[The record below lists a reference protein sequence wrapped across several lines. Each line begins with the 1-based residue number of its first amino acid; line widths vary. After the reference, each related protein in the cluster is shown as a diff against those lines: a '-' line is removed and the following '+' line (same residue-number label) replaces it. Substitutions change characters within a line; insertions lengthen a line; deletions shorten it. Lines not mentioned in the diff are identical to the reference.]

1 MIGEG
6 GRGVS
11 GWCMQLATWL
21 ERTRR
26 NAPSGARQERQKRTV
41 ALCAGPGSCT
51 VCRPSWPTQ
60 HSDPLVGRLGPAG
73 VSKEIGAHDST
84 ATLNSCRWFL
94 ALLHPQSPQHMTMTA
109 VAHSPSGV
117 KSQRL
122 EIRTNASPSNH
133 NVAWHGIT
141 HVCDAMRCDAMLL
154 PPSSSPG
161 TVDTHAHQGNT
172 VPPTPTMPLSALE
185 PEMASRSRGMRR
197 KEESA

>member
-1 MIGEG
+1 MARGAGGCQGGACNLQLGLNGLDGTHLG
-6 GRGVS
+6 GRG
-11 GWCMQLATWL
+11 
-21 ERTRR
+21 RR
-26 NAPSGARQERQKRTV
+26 DKNALWHCVRAPAPARYADLPGLPST
-41 ALCAGPGSCT
+41 
-51 VCRPSWPTQ
+51 
-60 HSDPLVGRLGPAG
+60 HSDPLMGRLGPAG

-122 EIRTNASPSNH
+122 EIRTNASPSKH
-133 NVAWHGIT
+133 NVAWHGII
-141 HVCDAMRCDAMLL
+141 HVCDAMLL

>member
-11 GWCMQLATWL
+11 GWCMRLATWL

-26 NAPSGARQERQKRTV
+26 NAPGGARQERQKRTV

-51 VCRPSWPTQ
+51 VSRPNWPTQ
-60 HSDPLVGRLGPAG
+60 HSDPLVGRHAAGRLGPAG

-109 VAHSPSGV
+109 VVQSP
-117 KSQRL
+117 
-122 EIRTNASPSNH
+122 NASPSKH
-133 NVAWHGIT
+133 NVVWHGIN
-141 HVCDAMRCDAMLL
+141 HVCDAMRCDVAATILL
-154 PPSSSPG
+154 AREPKE
-161 TVDTHAHQGNT
+161 TLCR
-172 VPPTPTMPLSALE
+172 PTPTIPLSALE